1 MNATSIQKAIEF
13 FDDKLNFTTGPVELN
28 KMIENDEN
36 INIIDVRRPEDYAKG
51 HIPGAINLPEER
63 WTSLSRLS
71 RESVNIV
78 YCYSHV
84 CHLGAKAA
92 KYFAEHDFPV
102 MEMEGGFEEWQHNLL
117 PIEK

>member
-1 MNATSIQKAIEF
+1 MNVVSTQKAIEF
-13 FDDKLNFTTGPVELN
+13 FEAKLNFTTGPVELN
-28 KMIENDEN
+28 HMIQSDEN

-51 HIPGAINLPEER
+51 HIPGAINLPEQE
-63 WTSLSRLS
+63 WTTLSGLS
-71 RESVNIV
+71 KENVNVV

-84 CHLGAKAA
+84 CHLAAKAA

-102 MEMEGGFEEWQHNLL
+102 MELEGGFEEWQHHTL